1 MDEKMK
7 KKKRKGLKFQKR
19 KEKHLATLD
28 WCQTCFLDL
37 KN

>member
-1 MDEKMK
+1 MAEKLKK
-7 KKKRKGLKFQKR
+7 KKKRPKIPKKKR
-19 KEKHLATLD
+19 KKHLATLD